1 MAEASD
7 GGPGRRSS
15 GARIAL
21 LAVIA
26 MLLLAGGFALGRVTD
41 DDGSQDDTSV
51 AAGTTETG
59 SPSDRGDDFIPI
71 RENSNYDAE
80 DVTAVF
86 PPHIV
91 SDDAIDAEP
100 KGSPSRALLE
110 WWQAYQFGDFP
121 AVEKLTSPETLKAV
135 DPDKLEQLVALQ
147 ALQGIEILNSSES
160 GDTATV
166 NAGLLQFAPEKPG
179 GPIPNKPSSSTPE
192 TFAMVKDGD
201 QWLFAAT
208 EFLVLK
214 LNSLPED

>member
-7 GGPGRRSS
+7 GGPGRRS
-15 GARIAL
+15 GGLRIAL
-21 LAVIA
+21 PALIAV
-26 MLLLAGGFALGRVTD
+26 LLLGGGFALGRVTD
-41 DDGSQDDTSV
+41 DSGDDASVPTS
-51 AAGTTETG
+51 TTETD
-59 SPSDRGDDFIPI
+59 SPSDRGDDFVPI
-71 RENSNYDAE
+71 HENSNYDAE
-80 DVTAVF
+80 DVTSVF
-86 PPHIV
+86 PPTIV
-91 SDDAIDAEP
+91 NNDAIDAEP

-179 GPIPNKPSSSTPE
+179 GPVPNKPSSSTPE
-192 TFAMVKDGD
+192 TFAMEKSGD

-208 EFLVLK
+208 EFLALK
-214 LNSLPED
+214 LNSLPEE